1 MISGLPERSLAI
13 PLRPRQF
20 DRNPVPHHT
29 NPFSLLTL
37 WARRKRNSARGC
49 GRLGTRPAKL
59 SEVRVQ
65 QLGRLPGGRCA
76 VCTPSLASNPAK
88 PAQGLR
94 MAEATQRCP
103 GVAPGSWGLC
113 SGPSI
118 PAHRDDQRLDIV
130 FGSLGHAERSIECLA
145 TGTRRV
151 PAGAGSLTLRRE
163 RLAAD
168 GWAALL
174 DSSSWPL
181 VIRRP
186 SWMPGFLCL
195 RTVLPDWFV
204 PPLQE
209 NVPSS
214 AGCSACRRPFGRQ
227 NA

>member
-1 MISGLPERSLAI
+1 M
-13 PLRPRQF
+13 
-20 DRNPVPHHT
+20 PVAVGASAH
-29 NPFSLLTL
+29 
-37 WARRKRNSARGC
+37 ARRNYRRRAYSNWAGC
-49 GRLGTRPAKL
+49 
-59 SEVRVQ
+59 RVGVVLYALLAWHRIQ
-65 QLGRLPGGRCA
+65 
-76 VCTPSLASNPAK
+76 PSQ
-88 PAQGLR
+88 AQGLR
-94 MAEATQRCP
+94 IAEATQRCP

-151 PAGAGSLTLRRE
+151 PAGAGSLTLPRE

-186 SWMPGFLCL
+186 SWMLGFLCL